1 MMLSDDEQLTLDAV
15 REIQSIKRENRKRPD
30 FAWSFEIYNYL
41 RYEIP
46 EQRALQALR
55 SLYRRGLLEFH
66 KDVNGNPMFGI
77 LNKNSND

>member
-1 MMLSDDEQLTLDAV
+1 MMLNNDEQLTLDAV

-41 RYEIP
+41 RYEIS